1 MCRSVDNF
9 FFKNFFIFHS
19 CSKFIIYYKLMNHQ
33 NKQDFLNENVSTLS
47 GVGTKIKNMLKKK
60 KIEKISDLLWSF
72 PHSFTDRTNLQTLN
86 NLEVGKITTIK
97 ATVLKYN
104 FPRIRNLPNKV
115 ICGDDKGKIDIVFF
129 NSREGYIKKIL
140 PLNTEVIISG
150 KVNYFRNKYQIT
162 NPDYVVPVK
171 KKEYVNKLIPKYSL
185 TEGLTE
191 KVYRKIIE
199 QVLEKIPNYKEWH
212 NKEIL
217 EKVGNV
223 GWAKSIINLHKN
235 KSNDHNSKYYRRLAY
250 DEILSNFIVLS
261 QARKRIKKLK
271 KKNKIFNN
279 SLSNQVIK
287 NFNFELTNDQKKTIS
302 EINQDLASDYKM
314 FRILQGDV
322 GSGKTIVSFIGAS
335 NVIKSNYQVT
345 LMVPTEIL
353 AKQHYNL
360 AKKIF
365 KSTNVNIE
373 LLTSKTK
380 YKDKILIHE
389 KLKKGKI
396 NFLIGTH
403 SLFQKGVI
411 FKNLGLVIID
421 EQHKFGVKQRIQ
433 LSDKGGKDCDVLLMS
448 ATPIPRTLIMTVYG
462 DMDVSR
468 IIEKPKNR
476 KEIITLS
483 KPEEKI
489 NEILFFIKNQMD
501 KGNQIFWVCPLIDES
516 KILDYSAA
524 IKKFNFLSKKFP
536 NKVGLI
542 HGALDKI
549 KKDNVLNDFLN
560 KKIDILVST
569 TVIEVGIDFPKANV
583 IVIENSDK
591 FGLSQL
597 HQLRG
602 RVGRGIL
609 QSTCVL
615 LYKKNLSTNAKKRIK
630 ILKSSNDG
638 FFIAEE
644 DMKLRGFGD
653 VLGYQQSGIKN
664 FKIADPI
671 HHEDL
676 FRLAEKNIKDIEL
689 QKNSFEKYNSLI
701 KLFDKSD
708 IINEIEL

>member
-1 MCRSVDNF
+1 
-9 FFKNFFIFHS
+9 
-19 CSKFIIYYKLMNHQ
+19 MNHQ
-33 NKQDFLNENVSTLS
+33 NKHDFLNESVSTLS
-47 GVGTKIKNMLKKK
+47 GVGTKIKNMLRKK

-72 PHSFTDRTNLQTLN
+72 PHSFTDRSNLQTLN

-104 FPRIRNLPNKV
+104 FPRLRNLPNKV
-115 ICGDDKGKIDIVFF
+115 ICADSKGKIDIVFF

-150 KVNYFRNKYQIT
+150 KINYFKNKYQIT
-162 NPDYVVPVK
+162 NPDYVVPLE

-217 EKVGNV
+217 EKIGNV
-223 GWAKSIINLHKN
+223 SWLKSIINLHKN
-235 KSNDHNSKYYRRLAY
+235 KSNDYNSKFYRRLAY

-261 QARKRIKKLK
+261 QVRKRIKKLK

-287 NFNFELTNDQKKTIS
+287 NFNFELTEDQKKSIS
-302 EINQDLASDYKM
+302 EINKDLTSDYKM

-335 NVIKSNYQVT
+335 NVIKSSYQVT
-345 LMVPTEIL
+345 LMAPTEIL
-353 AKQHYNL
+353 AKQHYDL
-360 AKKIF
+360 ANKIF
-365 KSTNVNIE
+365 KSTSVNIA

-380 YKDKILIHE
+380 YKEKILIHQN
-389 KLKKGKI
+389 LKKGKI

-421 EQHKFGVKQRIQ
+421 EQHKFGVKQRIL
-433 LSDKGGKDCDVLLMS
+433 LSDKGGKDCDILLMS
-448 ATPIPRTLIMTVYG
+448 ATPIPRTLIMAVYG

-468 IIEKPKNR
+468 IVEKPKNR

-489 NEILFFIKNQMD
+489 NEVLFFIKNQMN

-542 HGALDKI
+542 HGALDKVQ
-549 KKDNVLNDFLN
+549 KDKVLNEFLN
-560 KKIDILVST
+560 KKINILVST

-609 QSTCVL
+609 QSTCIL

-638 FFIAEE
+638 FFIADE

-664 FKIADPI
+664 FKIADPV
-671 HHEDL
+671 HHEEL
-676 FRLAEKNIKDIEL
+676 FRIAEKNIKDIEL
-689 QKNSFEKYNSLI
+689 QQSSFERYSSLI

-708 IINEIEL
+708 IINKIEL